1 MFDLQCLMFGVRRTA
16 SRTILVAALAGFIS
30 SATVFADSPSVT
42 AVLSNS
48 EAAVGETVELQ
59 IRVTGSGAKLPERIA
74 VDGLEIHQTGTSQ
87 RYEMNNFNLS
97 QSVTYTYTILPMK
110 AGKFKIPAQ
119 PVDVSGK
126 SLRTQELVLNVTD
139 SSGRS
144 ARSNPKGA
152 PQSAVDPRKIGF
164 IELLVPKRQAYVGE
178 IIPVEIKVCLNPRVR
193 FQQVEPPEINAQG
206 LTMQKFDKSTRN
218 METIGGATY
227 DVTTFKT
234 AIAAARTG
242 KFEIPALESKA
253 VALLAR
259 RDSSNRNTPRRRS
272 PFDLFNIDPF
282 NDPLFGDLALLEPQR
297 ITLRSEP
304 ATLEVKP
311 LPPNA
316 PPNFSGA
323 VGNFALT
330 TEANPKSVQVG
341 DPITIRSTIG
351 GRGNFDRVDAPVI
364 DDERGWHK
372 YPPSAKFQ
380 KDDDVGISGTKTFE
394 MVLSPN
400 EKKQTVPAL
409 AFSYFD
415 PIKEQ
420 YVTLRS
426 DPIAVRVEGNALPPA
441 AVAAASAQPSPAAPG
456 PATPAT
462 TKPQDILYQLTDF
475 GRTRPFTPLY
485 ARPVFWTA
493 QLVPFFALLGLAGW
507 KVRQAKIGD
516 REAQRVAA
524 LHQEAADLMRRL
536 RRNDASPQEYFSQ
549 ASRAVQVKTALV
561 RNVDPNVVDVE
572 AAVSAFG
579 LGETERAQ
587 LRRLFARSDEVRYS
601 GAKNGGMSPQDRHE
615 VLALIENL
623 RA

>member
-1 MFDLQCLMFGVRRTA
+1 MFDARRATLRAMLAA
-16 SRTILVAALAGFIS
+16 SLAGLVS
-30 SATVFADSPSVT
+30 VNTAFADSPSVT

-48 EAAVGETVELQ
+48 EAAVGETVQLQ
-59 IRVTGSGAKLPERIA
+59 IKVTGSGAKLPQHIA

-97 QSVTYTYTILPMK
+97 QSVTYTYTILLMK

-119 PVDVSGK
+119 AIDVSGK
-126 SLRTQELVLNVTD
+126 TLRTQELVLNVTD
-139 SSGRS
+139 SGGRS
-144 ARSNPKGA
+144 AQSNPKGA
-152 PQSAVDPRKIGF
+152 RQSTVDPRKIGF

-193 FQQVEPPEINAQG
+193 FQQIEPPEINAQG

-218 METIGGATY
+218 VETIDGATY
-227 DVTTFKT
+227 DVSTFKT
-234 AIAAARTG
+234 ALTPARTG

-259 RDSSNRNTPRRRS
+259 RDSSNRNPRRLRS
-272 PFDLFNIDPF
+272 PFDMFSIDPF
-282 NDPLFGDLALLEPQR
+282 DDPLFGDLALLEPQQ

-316 PPNFSGA
+316 PSNFSGA
-323 VGNFALT
+323 VGNFTLT
-330 TEANPKSVQVG
+330 TEANPKRVQVG
-341 DPITIRSTIG
+341 DPITVKSTIG
-351 GRGNFDRVDAPVI
+351 GRGNFDRVNAPVVE
-364 DDERGWHK
+364 DERGWHK

-400 EKKQTVPAL
+400 EKKQTVPPL

-426 DPIAVRVEGNALPPA
+426 EPIAVQVEGNALPPTA
-441 AVAAASAQPSPAAPG
+441 PSAVATASAQSSPAAPG

-475 GRTRPFTPLY
+475 GRVQPFTPLY

-493 QLVPFFALLGLAGW
+493 QLVPLFALLGLAGW
-507 KVRQAKIGD
+507 KVRQAKIGN
-516 REAQRVAA
+516 REAQKVAA

>member
-144 ARSNPKGA
+144 AQSNPKGA

-341 DPITIRSTIG
+341 DPITLRSTIG

-426 DPIAVRVEGNALPPA
+426 SPIAVQVEGNALPPPA
-441 AVAAASAQPSPAAPG
+441 PSAVAAASAQPG

-475 GRTRPFTPLY
+475 GRAQPFTPVY
-485 ARPVFWTA
+485 ARPF
-493 QLVPFFALLGLAGW
+493 
-507 KVRQAKIGD
+507 
-516 REAQRVAA
+516 
-524 LHQEAADLMRRL
+524 
-536 RRNDASPQEYFSQ
+536 
-549 ASRAVQVKTALV
+549 
-561 RNVDPNVVDVE
+561 
-572 AAVSAFG
+572 
-579 LGETERAQ
+579 
-587 LRRLFARSDEVRYS
+587 
-601 GAKNGGMSPQDRHE
+601 
-615 VLALIENL
+615 
-623 RA
+623 